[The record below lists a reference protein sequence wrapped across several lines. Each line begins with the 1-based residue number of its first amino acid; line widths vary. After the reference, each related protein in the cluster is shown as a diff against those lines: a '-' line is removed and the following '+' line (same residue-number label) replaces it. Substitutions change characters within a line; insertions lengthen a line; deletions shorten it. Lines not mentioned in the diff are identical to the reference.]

1 MHLSRFASLFSLA
14 LWWGSLTTLGFI
26 VVPMLFAHMDTM
38 QAAGRMAA
46 KLFNV
51 QAYVSLG
58 CAAVLIVAHWGK
70 ERWVMVWIGLGL
82 AASLAVQWIVAP
94 QILARDNL
102 RLWHG
107 IGSGLYGL
115 QWVCATVLVYWR
127 SRLP

>member
-1 MHLSRFASLFSLA
+1 MHLSKFITLSSLA

-58 CAAVLIVAHWGK
+58 CAAVLIVTHWGK

>member
-58 CAAVLIVAHWGK
+58 CAAVLIVTHWGK

>member
-1 MHLSRFASLFSLA
+1 MVFFTRFLALLSLA

-51 QAYVSLG
+51 QAYVTLG
-58 CAAVLIVAHWGK
+58 CAMVLILAQWGK
-70 ERWVMVWIGLGL
+70 ERRVMVWIGLGL
-82 AASLAVQWIVAP
+82 AASLAVQWIVSP
-94 QILARDNL
+94 QIMARDNL

-107 IGSGLYGL
+107 VGSGLYGL
-115 QWVCATVLVYWR
+115 QWVCATVLVYLR
-127 SRLP
+127 SR